1 MYPPNLKSV
10 ALPVPEII
18 RGVAKLQTPNL
29 EEGEAIGGRDG
40 TVRKSVGELLTNAL
54 SNGTITVSSYRPFIV
69 TFPLS
74 LRISELLLLLFSSMP
89 HCPTPP
95 LVSPKFPHVPP
106 GVGGRSP
113 FGCKERRCWANC
125 PCN

>member
-10 ALPVPEII
+10 ALPVPEI

-29 EEGEAIGGRDG
+29 EEGEAEGVGIVPFERASM
-40 TVRKSVGELLTNAL
+40 TFYTRSV
-54 SNGTITVSSYRPFIV
+54 V

-74 LRISELLLLLFSSMP
+74 LRVSEILPLMFSNTPLFPYPTSILPKIFPCSS
-89 HCPTPP
+89 
-95 LVSPKFPHVPP
+95 
-106 GVGGRSP
+106 
-113 FGCKERRCWANC
+113 FGYKERRCQANC